1 MLKNFSKSKLI
12 KIFKDELT
20 IKGNFNEK
28 SNIYD
33 YKNWDSLANFNI
45 LLSIEKE
52 FKIKFNSKEFS
63 ALNSFSDI
71 LKNVKKKDWYRKK
84 IINSF

>member
-1 MLKNFSKSKLI
+1 MSKNFSKSKLI
-12 KIFKDELT
+12 KIFKDELK
-20 IKGNFNEK
+20 IKGSFNEK

-63 ALNSFSDI
+63 VLNSFSDI

>member
-1 MLKNFSKSKLI
+1 MDSIKIILPDLSTCPLI

-20 IKGNFNEK
+20 IKGSFNEK
-28 SNIYD
+28 SKIYD

-71 LKNVKKKDWYRKK
+71 LKNVKKKD
-84 IINSF
+84 